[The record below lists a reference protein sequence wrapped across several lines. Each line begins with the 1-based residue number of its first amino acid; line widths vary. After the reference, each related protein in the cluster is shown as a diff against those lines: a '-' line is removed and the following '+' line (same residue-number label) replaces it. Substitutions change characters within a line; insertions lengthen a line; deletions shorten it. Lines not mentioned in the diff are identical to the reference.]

1 MGPGSARIAA
11 GGGDLGDGAF
21 AVPGAGS
28 PGQAKRFV
36 LAAAGGVALAVG
48 AVTGTPAAHATAVV
62 SARPAAAVHAHPR
75 LEPCP
80 CADPLCRE
88 VCSQSTA
95 AGIPASLIHRHAHL
109 AAAQAMVRVVAISV
123 NCPPPSTAA
132 AASSDGQPGC

>member
-1 MGPGSARIAA
+1 MENLQPVRELTTMGPGSARIVA
-11 GGGDLGDGAF
+11 GGGDLRDGAF

-36 LAAAGGVALAVG
+36 LAAAGVALAAG
-48 AVTGTPAAHATAVV
+48 AVTGTSAAHAAAVV

-88 VCSQSTA
+88 VCSQSMA
-95 AGIPASLIHRHAHL
+95 SGSPASPIHR
-109 AAAQAMVRVVAISV
+109 QA
-123 NCPPPSTAA
+123 
-132 AASSDGQPGC
+132 